1 MPPKTTPV
9 RHEFVEFIPETLAE
23 RVLYVSIP
31 YNTIAHRCLC
41 GCGNKVITPL
51 SPTDWKVI
59 YDGKS
64 VSLRPSVGSWNLRCR
79 SHYVID
85 GNIAKW
91 ADSWSPEQVAEERER
106 DHAAKALY
114 YGRPPAP
121 QGAAPSDESSKSA
134 VSERRSS
141 LATRLARLL
150 GLG

>member
-1 MPPKTTPV
+1 
-9 RHEFVEFIPETLAE
+9 
-23 RVLYVSIP
+23 
-31 YNTIAHRCLC
+31 
-41 GCGNKVITPL
+41 VITPL

-114 YGRPPAP
+114 YGRPAAP
-121 QGAAPSDESSKSA
+121 QGAAPSDESSKSV